1 MTLGMRG
8 HAGAAGARQ
17 DLAAE
22 ADPEIRHAAVEH
34 ALGVLGLVADA
45 GEAVVVVGAH
55 GSAEHHHRG
64 VGTGIG
70 RQRMVETGTAAVQS
84 VAPSFQ
90 EFADPA
96 RRGML
101 LVDDDENHVS
111 GSLSTPPSS
120 N

>member
-1 MTLGMRG
+1 MTLGMRR

-55 GSAEHHHRG
+55 RSAEHHHRG
-64 VGTGIG
+64 VGTGLG
-70 RQRMVETGTAAVQS
+70 RQRMVETRSEEHTSELQSIMRNSYAV
-84 VAPSFQ
+84 FC
-90 EFADPA
+90 
-96 RRGML
+96 L
-101 LVDDDENHVS
+101 KKHKK
-111 GSLSTPPSS
+111 
-120 N
+120 

>member
-55 GSAEHHHRG
+55 RSAEHHHRG
-64 VGTGIG
+64 SEEHTSELQSLM
-70 RQRMVETGTAAVQS
+70 RNSYAVFCLKQKNITTTYYTKKR
-84 VAPSFQ
+84 
-90 EFADPA
+90 E
-96 RRGML
+96 RT
-101 LVDDDENHVS
+101 NTN
-111 GSLSTPPSS
+111 STST
-120 N
+120 